1 MKKFYLIYLTLFVV
15 GFFLSCKKK
24 TIEISEYS
32 GETWGFSTPTGFP
45 SPDYKFEN
53 NAQTR
58 ARFELGRF
66 LFYDPL
72 LSSDSSI
79 SCSSCHAQPHAFA
92 DHNIALSKGVG
103 GVKGHRN
110 APALSNLAWY
120 SDFMWDGG
128 VNHIE
133 VQPLVPL
140 TSPFEMNETMDNIV
154 FKLNN
159 SIFYKEKFKK
169 AYSIDV
175 ITGQKTLQALTQF
188 MAMIISANSKYDQYI
203 AGKSTFTAQE
213 KQGLTLFRSN
223 CAHCHREPLFTDMS
237 FRNSGLESTIVDIGR
252 ELVSQDPNDKGKF
265 KVPSLRN
272 IELTYPYM
280 HDGRFHSLSQVLD
293 LYSTGIQHSST
304 LDPSLENGFSF
315 TIDQKNAIIAFLKT
329 LTDYSLIG
337 NPDLSEPKR

>member
-1 MKKFYLIYLTLFVV
+1 MKSKYSLIVLVII
-15 GFFLSCKKK
+15 FLSIVSCKKK
-24 TIEISEYS
+24 TIEITEYT
-32 GETWGFSTPTGFP
+32 GDNWGFSTPNGFP
-45 SPDYKFEN
+45 NPDYNFEN

-58 ARFELGRF
+58 ERFELGRF
-66 LFYDPL
+66 LFYDPI

-79 SCSSCHAQPHAFA
+79 SCSSCHAQAHAFA
-92 DHNIALSKGVG
+92 DHNIAFSKGVG
-103 GVKGHRN
+103 GIKGHRN

-120 SDFMWDGG
+120 KDFMWDGG

-140 TSPFEMNETMDNIV
+140 TSSIEMNETMENIV
-154 FKLNN
+154 KKLNN
-159 SIFYKEKFKK
+159 SHFYKDKFKK
-169 AYSIDV
+169 AYSIDI
-175 ITGQKTLQALTQF
+175 ITGQKTLQALAQY
-188 MAMIISANSKYDQYI
+188 MAMIISSNSKYDQYL
-203 AGKSTFTAQE
+203 AGKSSFTSQE
-213 KQGLTLFRSN
+213 KEGLELFRSYCSN
-223 CAHCHREPLFTDMS
+223 CHREPLFTDMS

-252 ELVSQDPNDKGKF
+252 ELVTQDPNDKGKF

-280 HDGRFHSLSQVLD
+280 HDGRFHSLSQVID
-293 LYSTGIQHSST
+293 FKSDGIQHSST

-315 TIDQKNAIIAFLKT
+315 SVEQKNAIIAFLKT